1 MEIRIKRIYDEPSPA
16 DGTRV
21 LADRLWPRGITK
33 ERAQIELWA
42 KDVAPSSE
50 LRQWYAH
57 DPERFDEFE
66 ARYRAELDTP
76 EGQAALRAVLDVAP
90 PGGPLTLLTSVKAL
104 EISHLAVLAKV
115 LRAVA

>member
-1 MEIRIKRIYDEPSPA
+1 VEIRQKRIYDEPSPE

-33 ERAQIELWA
+33 DRAQIALWA
-42 KDVAPSSE
+42 KDAAPSNE
-50 LRQWYAH
+50 LRTWYSH

-66 ARYRAELDTP
+66 ARYRDELDSTAGH
-76 EGQAALRAVLDVAP
+76 EALKAVLDEV
-90 PGGPLTLLTSVKAL
+90 GGGDRLTLLTSAKAL

-115 LRAVA
+115 LREQT

>member
-1 MEIRIKRIYDEPSPA
+1 MELRTKRVYDEPSPD

-21 LADRLWPRGITK
+21 LADRLWPRGITR
-33 ERAQIELWA
+33 ERAHVALWA
-42 KDVAPSSE
+42 KEVAPSNE

-76 EGQAALRAVLDVAP
+76 EGQAALRAVVDAVE
-90 PGGPLTLLTSVKAL
+90 PGGPLTLLTSTTAIEL
-104 EISHLAVLAKV
+104 SHLAVLTKV
-115 LRAVA
+115 LSELA